1 MKIRLTAVFVIVSA
15 ACALFSDG
23 MFAKPRGRMLV
34 LGFRSSQLND
44 VQDRLLRETVMRRL
58 YTEGYQIVPVM
69 EIESVFSEDRKG
81 RIRKLSRDD
90 VRTIC
95 TDLVAG
101 YALFGSISPMD
112 GRQDGGIAEGRNYDC
127 RLVLYLKD
135 SDRFTEVKLTLPGG
149 KNLYEF
155 YNALSEQGVREIVK
169 LL

>member
-90 VRTIC
+90 VQI
-95 TDLVAG
+95 
-101 YALFGSISPMD
+101 
-112 GRQDGGIAEGRNYDC
+112 GRAH
-127 RLVLYLKD
+127 V
-135 SDRFTEVKLTLPGG
+135 
-149 KNLYEF
+149 
-155 YNALSEQGVREIVK
+155 
-169 LL
+169 